1 MTVLKKAVLIN
12 YDRLSQLIE
21 SSTVD
26 EETVYFLSGKD
37 VIGAIKNI
45 GDALISK
52 NIQTQNKLYLF
63 AEEIKKIKV
72 NTFADETL
80 VAISNVLNVGFT
92 EEELRGALSNFLQQN
107 LEYNMTAT
115 NVAINQYKDN
125 KKIKP
130 IHIYARATAIN
141 NLAFNGSNLKK
152 ITAPLATKIAMNAF
166 ENCSELEELS
176 LGSYNYKTGLN
187 SSFSLKNCPKVKK
200 LVLGNN
206 SEISSFDYTS
216 KLSYSSKSIEIYTND
231 GKKYNKTTNRFE

>member
-1 MTVLKKAVLIN
+1 MAEQHIEDVLNEIKKFNIH
-12 YDRLSQLIE
+12 
-21 SSTVD
+21 
-26 EETVYFLSGKD
+26 
-37 VIGAIKNI
+37 IKNI
-45 GDALISK
+45 GNALISK

-92 EEELRGALSNFLQQN
+92 EEELRGALGNFLQQN

-115 NVAINQYKDN
+115 DVAINQYKDN

-152 ITAPLATKIAMNAF
+152 ITAPLVTKIAMNAF
-166 ENCSELEELS
+166 ENCSELEELN
-176 LGSYNYKTGLN
+176 LGSYNYKIGLN

-206 SEISSFDYTS
+206 SEISLFDYTS

>member
-1 MTVLKKAVLIN
+1 MAEQHIEDVLNEIKKFN
-12 YDRLSQLIE
+12 
-21 SSTVD
+21 TH
-26 EETVYFLSGKD
+26 
-37 VIGAIKNI
+37 IKNI

-92 EEELRGALSNFLQQN
+92 EEELRGALGNFLQQN

-115 NVAINQYKDN
+115 DVAINQYKDN

-152 ITAPLATKIAMNAF
+152 ITAPLVTKIAMNAF

-176 LGSYNYKTGLN
+176 LGRYNYKTGLN

-206 SEISSFDYTS
+206 SEISLFDYTS

>member
-1 MTVLKKAVLIN
+1 MAEQHIEDVLNEIKKFN
-12 YDRLSQLIE
+12 
-21 SSTVD
+21 TH
-26 EETVYFLSGKD
+26 
-37 VIGAIKNI
+37 IKNI

-63 AEEIKKIKV
+63 AKEIKKIKV

-115 NVAINQYKDN
+115 DVAINQYKDN

-152 ITAPLATKIAMNAF
+152 ITAPLVTKIAMNAF

>member
-1 MTVLKKAVLIN
+1 MAEQHIEDVLNEIKKFN
-12 YDRLSQLIE
+12 
-21 SSTVD
+21 TH
-26 EETVYFLSGKD
+26 
-37 VIGAIKNI
+37 IKNI

-72 NTFADETL
+72 NTFAGETL

-92 EEELRGALSNFLQQN
+92 EEELRGALGNFLQQN

-115 NVAINQYKDN
+115 DVAINQYKDN

-152 ITAPLATKIAMNAF
+152 ITAPLVTKIAMNAF

-206 SEISSFDYTS
+206 SEISLFDYTS

>member
-1 MTVLKKAVLIN
+1 MAEQHIEDVLNEIKKFN
-12 YDRLSQLIE
+12 
-21 SSTVD
+21 TH
-26 EETVYFLSGKD
+26 
-37 VIGAIKNI
+37 IKNI

-92 EEELRGALSNFLQQN
+92 EEELRGALGNFLQQN

-152 ITAPLATKIAMNAF
+152 ITAPLVTKIAMNAF
-166 ENCSELEELS
+166 ENCSELEELN

-206 SEISSFDYTS
+206 SEFSSFDYIS
-216 KLSYSSKSIEIYTND
+216 KLSYSSKFIEIYTND

>member
-1 MTVLKKAVLIN
+1 MAEQHIEAVLNEIKKFN
-12 YDRLSQLIE
+12 
-21 SSTVD
+21 TH
-26 EETVYFLSGKD
+26 
-37 VIGAIKNI
+37 IKNI
-45 GDALISK
+45 GNALISK

-107 LEYNMTAT
+107 LEYNITAT
-115 NVAINQYKDN
+115 DVAINQYKDN

-152 ITAPLATKIAMNAF
+152 ITAPLVTKIAMNAF

-206 SEISSFDYTS
+206 SEISLFDYTS

>member
-1 MTVLKKAVLIN
+1 MAEQHIEDVLNEIKKFN
-12 YDRLSQLIE
+12 
-21 SSTVD
+21 TH
-26 EETVYFLSGKD
+26 
-37 VIGAIKNI
+37 IKNI

-92 EEELRGALSNFLQQN
+92 EEELRGALGNFLQQN
-107 LEYNMTAT
+107 LEYNITAT

-152 ITAPLATKIAMNAF
+152 ITAPLVTKIAMNAF

-176 LGSYNYKTGLN
+176 LGSYNYKIGLN

-206 SEISSFDYTS
+206 SEISLFDYTS

>member
-1 MTVLKKAVLIN
+1 MAEQHIEAVLNEIKKFN
-12 YDRLSQLIE
+12 
-21 SSTVD
+21 TH
-26 EETVYFLSGKD
+26 
-37 VIGAIKNI
+37 IKNI

-92 EEELRGALSNFLQQN
+92 EEELRGALGNFLQQN

-115 NVAINQYKDN
+115 DIAINQYKDN

-130 IHIYARATAIN
+130 IHIYARATTIN

-152 ITAPLATKIAMNAF
+152 ITAPLVTKIAMNAF

-206 SEISSFDYTS
+206 SEISLFDYTS

>member
-1 MTVLKKAVLIN
+1 MAEQYIEDVLNEIKKFN
-12 YDRLSQLIE
+12 
-21 SSTVD
+21 TH
-26 EETVYFLSGKD
+26 
-37 VIGAIKNI
+37 IKNI

-63 AEEIKKIKV
+63 AEEIKKNKV

-92 EEELRGALSNFLQQN
+92 EEELRGALGNFLQQN
-107 LEYNMTAT
+107 LEYNITAT
-115 NVAINQYKDN
+115 DVAINQYKDN

-152 ITAPLATKIAMNAF
+152 ITAPLVTKIAMNAF

-206 SEISSFDYTS
+206 SEISLFDYTS

>member
-1 MTVLKKAVLIN
+1 MAEQHIEDVLNEIKKFN
-12 YDRLSQLIE
+12 
-21 SSTVD
+21 TH
-26 EETVYFLSGKD
+26 
-37 VIGAIKNI
+37 IKNI

-92 EEELRGALSNFLQQN
+92 EEELRGALGNFLQQN

-115 NVAINQYKDN
+115 DVAINQYKDN

-130 IHIYARATAIN
+130 IHIYARATTIN

-152 ITAPLATKIAMNAF
+152 ITAPLVTKIAMNAF

-187 SSFSLKNCPKVKK
+187 SGFSLKNCPKVKK

-206 SEISSFDYTS
+206 SEISLFDYTS

-231 GKKYNKTTNRFE
+231 GKKYNKTTNQFE

>member
-1 MTVLKKAVLIN
+1 MAEQHIEDVLNEIKKFN
-12 YDRLSQLIE
+12 
-21 SSTVD
+21 TH
-26 EETVYFLSGKD
+26 
-37 VIGAIKNI
+37 IKNI

-92 EEELRGALSNFLQQN
+92 EEELRGALGNFLQQN

-115 NVAINQYKDN
+115 DVAINQYKDN

-130 IHIYARATAIN
+130 IHIYARATTIN

-152 ITAPLATKIAMNAF
+152 ITAPLVTKIAMNAF

>member
-1 MTVLKKAVLIN
+1 MAEQHIEDVLNEIKKFN
-12 YDRLSQLIE
+12 
-21 SSTVD
+21 TH
-26 EETVYFLSGKD
+26 
-37 VIGAIKNI
+37 IKNI

-80 VAISNVLNVGFT
+80 VTISNVLNVGFT
-92 EEELRGALSNFLQQN
+92 EEELRGALGNFLQQN

-115 NVAINQYKDN
+115 DVAINQYKDN

-152 ITAPLATKIAMNAF
+152 ITAPLVTKIAMNAF

>member
-1 MTVLKKAVLIN
+1 MAEQHIEDVLNEIKKFN
-12 YDRLSQLIE
+12 
-21 SSTVD
+21 TH
-26 EETVYFLSGKD
+26 
-37 VIGAIKNI
+37 IKNI

-80 VAISNVLNVGFT
+80 VAISNVLNVGFA
-92 EEELRGALSNFLQQN
+92 EEELRGALGNFLQQN

-115 NVAINQYKDN
+115 DVAINQYKDN

-152 ITAPLATKIAMNAF
+152 ITAPLVTKIAMNAF

>member
-1 MTVLKKAVLIN
+1 MAEQHIEDVLNEIKKFN
-12 YDRLSQLIE
+12 
-21 SSTVD
+21 TH
-26 EETVYFLSGKD
+26 
-37 VIGAIKNI
+37 IKNI

-92 EEELRGALSNFLQQN
+92 EEELRGALGNFLQQN

-115 NVAINQYKDN
+115 DVAMNQYKDN

-152 ITAPLATKIAMNAF
+152 ITAPLVTKIAINAF

>member
-1 MTVLKKAVLIN
+1 MAEQHIEDVLNEIKKFN
-12 YDRLSQLIE
+12 
-21 SSTVD
+21 TH
-26 EETVYFLSGKD
+26 
-37 VIGAIKNI
+37 IKNI

-92 EEELRGALSNFLQQN
+92 EEELRGALGNFLQQN

-115 NVAINQYKDN
+115 DVAINQYKDN

-130 IHIYARATAIN
+130 IHIYVRATAIN

-152 ITAPLATKIAMNAF
+152 ITAPLVTKIAMNAF

>member
-1 MTVLKKAVLIN
+1 MAEQHI
-12 YDRLSQLIE
+12 
-21 SSTVD
+21 
-26 EETVYFLSGKD
+26 KD
-37 VIGAIKNI
+37 VLNEIKKFNTHIKNI

-92 EEELRGALSNFLQQN
+92 EEELRGALGNFLQQN

-115 NVAINQYKDN
+115 DVAINQYKDN

-152 ITAPLATKIAMNAF
+152 ITAPLVTKIAMNAF

-231 GKKYNKTTNRFE
+231 GKKYNKITNRFE

>member
-1 MTVLKKAVLIN
+1 MAEQHIEDVLNEIKKFN
-12 YDRLSQLIE
+12 
-21 SSTVD
+21 TH
-26 EETVYFLSGKD
+26 
-37 VIGAIKNI
+37 IKNI

-63 AEEIKKIKV
+63 AEKIKKIKV

-92 EEELRGALSNFLQQN
+92 EEELRGALGNFLQQS
-107 LEYNMTAT
+107 LEYNITAT
-115 NVAINQYKDN
+115 DVAINQYKDN

-152 ITAPLATKIAMNAF
+152 ITAPLVTKIAMNAF

-206 SEISSFDYTS
+206 SEISLFDYTS

>member
-1 MTVLKKAVLIN
+1 MAEQHIEAVLNEIKKFN
-12 YDRLSQLIE
+12 
-21 SSTVD
+21 TH
-26 EETVYFLSGKD
+26 
-37 VIGAIKNI
+37 IKNI

-92 EEELRGALSNFLQQN
+92 EEELRGALGNFLQQN

-115 NVAINQYKDN
+115 DVAINQYKDN

-130 IHIYARATAIN
+130 IHIYARANAIN

-152 ITAPLATKIAMNAF
+152 ITAPLVTKIAMNAF

-206 SEISSFDYTS
+206 SEISLFDYTS

>member
-1 MTVLKKAVLIN
+1 MAEQHIEAVLNEIKKFN
-12 YDRLSQLIE
+12 
-21 SSTVD
+21 TH
-26 EETVYFLSGKD
+26 
-37 VIGAIKNI
+37 IKNI

-92 EEELRGALSNFLQQN
+92 EEELRGALGNFLQQN

-115 NVAINQYKDN
+115 DVAINQYKDN

-152 ITAPLATKIAMNAF
+152 ITAPLVTKIAMNAF

-206 SEISSFDYTS
+206 SEISLFDYTS

>member
-1 MTVLKKAVLIN
+1 MAEQHIEDVLNEIKKFN
-12 YDRLSQLIE
+12 
-21 SSTVD
+21 TH
-26 EETVYFLSGKD
+26 
-37 VIGAIKNI
+37 IKNI

-92 EEELRGALSNFLQQN
+92 EEELRGALGNFLQQN

-115 NVAINQYKDN
+115 DVAINQYKDN

-152 ITAPLATKIAMNAF
+152 ITAPLVTKIAMNAF

-206 SEISSFDYTS
+206 SEISLFDYTS

>member
-1 MTVLKKAVLIN
+1 MAEQHIEDVLNEIKKFN
-12 YDRLSQLIE
+12 
-21 SSTVD
+21 TH
-26 EETVYFLSGKD
+26 
-37 VIGAIKNI
+37 IKNI

-92 EEELRGALSNFLQQN
+92 EEELRSALGNFLQQN

-115 NVAINQYKDN
+115 DVAINQYKDN

-152 ITAPLATKIAMNAF
+152 ITAPLVTKIAMNAF

-206 SEISSFDYTS
+206 SEISLFDYTS

>member
-1 MTVLKKAVLIN
+1 MAEQHIEDVLNEIKKFNIH
-12 YDRLSQLIE
+12 
-21 SSTVD
+21 
-26 EETVYFLSGKD
+26 
-37 VIGAIKNI
+37 IKNI

-92 EEELRGALSNFLQQN
+92 EEELRGALGNFLQQN

-115 NVAINQYKDN
+115 DVAINQYKDN

-152 ITAPLATKIAMNAF
+152 ITAPLVTKIAMNAF

-206 SEISSFDYTS
+206 SEISLFDYTS

-231 GKKYNKTTNRFE
+231 GKKYNKTTNQFE

>member
-1 MTVLKKAVLIN
+1 MAEQHIEDVLNEIKKFN
-12 YDRLSQLIE
+12 
-21 SSTVD
+21 TH
-26 EETVYFLSGKD
+26 
-37 VIGAIKNI
+37 IKNI

-72 NTFADETL
+72 NTFANETL

-92 EEELRGALSNFLQQN
+92 EEELRGALGNFLQQN

-115 NVAINQYKDN
+115 DVAINQYKDN

-152 ITAPLATKIAMNAF
+152 ITAPLVTKIAMNAF

-187 SSFSLKNCPKVKK
+187 SGFSLKNCPKVKK

-206 SEISSFDYTS
+206 SEISLFDYTS

-231 GKKYNKTTNRFE
+231 GKKYNKTTNQFE

>member
-1 MTVLKKAVLIN
+1 MAEQHIEDVLNEIKKFN
-12 YDRLSQLIE
+12 
-21 SSTVD
+21 TH
-26 EETVYFLSGKD
+26 
-37 VIGAIKNI
+37 IKNI

-92 EEELRGALSNFLQQN
+92 EEELRGALGNFLQQN

-115 NVAINQYKDN
+115 DVAMNQYKDN

-152 ITAPLATKIAMNAF
+152 ITAPLVTKIAMNAF

>member
-1 MTVLKKAVLIN
+1 MAEQHIEDVLNEIKKFN
-12 YDRLSQLIE
+12 
-21 SSTVD
+21 TH
-26 EETVYFLSGKD
+26 
-37 VIGAIKNI
+37 IKNI

-80 VAISNVLNVGFT
+80 IAISNVLNVGFT
-92 EEELRGALSNFLQQN
+92 EEELRGALGNFLQQN

-115 NVAINQYKDN
+115 DVAINQYKDN

-152 ITAPLATKIAMNAF
+152 ITAPLVTKIAMNAF
-166 ENCSELEELS
+166 ENCNELEELS

-206 SEISSFDYTS
+206 SEISLFDYTS

>member
-1 MTVLKKAVLIN
+1 MAEQHIEDVLNEIKKFN
-12 YDRLSQLIE
+12 
-21 SSTVD
+21 TH
-26 EETVYFLSGKD
+26 
-37 VIGAIKNI
+37 IKNI

-63 AEEIKKIKV
+63 ADEIKKIKV

-92 EEELRGALSNFLQQN
+92 EEELRGALGNFLQQN

-115 NVAINQYKDN
+115 DVAINQYKDN

-152 ITAPLATKIAMNAF
+152 ITAPLVTKIAINAF

-206 SEISSFDYTS
+206 SEISLFDYTS

>member
-1 MTVLKKAVLIN
+1 MAEQHIEDVLNEIKKFN
-12 YDRLSQLIE
+12 
-21 SSTVD
+21 TH
-26 EETVYFLSGKD
+26 
-37 VIGAIKNI
+37 IKNI

-115 NVAINQYKDN
+115 DVAINQYKDN

-152 ITAPLATKIAMNAF
+152 ITAPLVTKIAMNAF

-231 GKKYNKTTNRFE
+231 GKKYNKATNRFE

>member
-1 MTVLKKAVLIN
+1 MAEQHIEDVLNEIKKFN
-12 YDRLSQLIE
+12 
-21 SSTVD
+21 TH
-26 EETVYFLSGKD
+26 
-37 VIGAIKNI
+37 IKNI

-92 EEELRGALSNFLQQN
+92 EEELRGALGSFLQQN

-115 NVAINQYKDN
+115 DVAINQYKDN

-152 ITAPLATKIAMNAF
+152 ITAPLVTKIAMNAF

-206 SEISSFDYTS
+206 SEISLFDYTS

>member
-1 MTVLKKAVLIN
+1 MAEQHIEAVLNEIKKFN
-12 YDRLSQLIE
+12 
-21 SSTVD
+21 TH
-26 EETVYFLSGKD
+26 
-37 VIGAIKNI
+37 IKNI

-80 VAISNVLNVGFT
+80 VTISNVLNVGFT
-92 EEELRGALSNFLQQN
+92 EEELRGALGNFLHQN

-115 NVAINQYKDN
+115 DVAINQYKDN

-152 ITAPLATKIAMNAF
+152 ITAPLVTKIAMNAF

-206 SEISSFDYTS
+206 SEISLFDYTS

>member
-1 MTVLKKAVLIN
+1 MAEQHIEAVLNEIKKFN
-12 YDRLSQLIE
+12 
-21 SSTVD
+21 TH
-26 EETVYFLSGKD
+26 
-37 VIGAIKNI
+37 IKNI

-72 NTFADETL
+72 NAFADETL

-92 EEELRGALSNFLQQN
+92 EEELRGALGNFLQQN

-115 NVAINQYKDN
+115 DVAINQYKDN

-152 ITAPLATKIAMNAF
+152 ITAPLVTKIAMNAF

-206 SEISSFDYTS
+206 SEISLFDYTS

>member
-1 MTVLKKAVLIN
+1 MAEQHIEAVLNEIKKFN
-12 YDRLSQLIE
+12 
-21 SSTVD
+21 TH
-26 EETVYFLSGKD
+26 
-37 VIGAIKNI
+37 IKNI

-92 EEELRGALSNFLQQN
+92 EKELRGALGNFLQQN

-115 NVAINQYKDN
+115 DVAINQYKDN

-152 ITAPLATKIAMNAF
+152 ITAPLVTKIAMNAF

-206 SEISSFDYTS
+206 SEISLFDYTS

>member
-1 MTVLKKAVLIN
+1 MAEQHIEDVLNEIKKFN
-12 YDRLSQLIE
+12 
-21 SSTVD
+21 TH
-26 EETVYFLSGKD
+26 
-37 VIGAIKNI
+37 IKNI
-45 GDALISK
+45 GDALIGK

-115 NVAINQYKDN
+115 DVAINQYKDN

-152 ITAPLATKIAMNAF
+152 ITAPLVTKIAMNAF

>member
-1 MTVLKKAVLIN
+1 MAEQYIEDVLNEIKKFN
-12 YDRLSQLIE
+12 
-21 SSTVD
+21 TH
-26 EETVYFLSGKD
+26 
-37 VIGAIKNI
+37 IKNI

-80 VAISNVLNVGFT
+80 VAISNALNVGFT
-92 EEELRGALSNFLQQN
+92 EEELRGALGNFLQQN

-152 ITAPLATKIAMNAF
+152 ITAPLVTKIAMDAF

-206 SEISSFDYTS
+206 SEISLFDYTS

>member
-1 MTVLKKAVLIN
+1 MAEQHIEDVLNEIKKFN
-12 YDRLSQLIE
+12 
-21 SSTVD
+21 TH
-26 EETVYFLSGKD
+26 
-37 VIGAIKNI
+37 IKNI

-63 AEEIKKIKV
+63 AEEIKKIKI

-92 EEELRGALSNFLQQN
+92 EEELRGALGNFLQQN

-115 NVAINQYKDN
+115 DVAINQYKDN

-152 ITAPLATKIAMNAF
+152 ITAPLVTKIAMNAF

>member
-1 MTVLKKAVLIN
+1 MAEQHIEDVLNEIKKFN
-12 YDRLSQLIE
+12 
-21 SSTVD
+21 TH
-26 EETVYFLSGKD
+26 
-37 VIGAIKNI
+37 IKNI
-45 GDALISK
+45 GNALISK

-63 AEEIKKIKV
+63 ADEIKKIKV

-92 EEELRGALSNFLQQN
+92 EEELRGALGNFLQQN

-115 NVAINQYKDN
+115 DVAINQYKDN

-130 IHIYARATAIN
+130 IHIYARATVIN

-152 ITAPLATKIAMNAF
+152 ITAPLVTKIAMNAF

>member
-1 MTVLKKAVLIN
+1 MAEQHIEDVLNEIKKFN
-12 YDRLSQLIE
+12 
-21 SSTVD
+21 TH
-26 EETVYFLSGKD
+26 
-37 VIGAIKNI
+37 IKNI

-92 EEELRGALSNFLQQN
+92 EEELRSALGNFLQQN

-115 NVAINQYKDN
+115 DVAMNQYKDN

-152 ITAPLATKIAMNAF
+152 ITAPLVTKIAMNAF